1 MRRRDRSSVLFIVGC
16 GRSGTT
22 VLYETLASHSATAWC
37 STWTDRIGHPSLAVA
52 NPLFE
57 WSRRARVAGPVR
69 RWLPRPSEGYGQWD
83 SALALAPNDTLRP
96 AAGSLATAS
105 RRHAVE
111 RMVDRYC
118 SFGSGEAFI
127 NKNTSNARRL
137 DLLDALVPDCI
148 VLHVLRHPLDTISSI
163 LSVAWWPSLQL
174 WTRHGRC
181 PASFGTDPTRQAE
194 LAAELWLAEVGQ
206 ARADG
211 QKLGPHRYFEVG
223 YESFVTAPAAEIA
236 PILARLNLDPMD
248 AHFAAALD
256 RVRASSVG
264 TWRDRLDARQ
274 QHAAWSVVESV
285 AGSVGYGA

>member
-1 MRRRDRSSVLFIVGC
+1 MFFSVLSVSFMFFFFFLMIRRPP
-16 GRSGTT
+16 RSTLFPYTT
-22 VLYETLASHSATAWC
+22 
-37 STWTDRIGHPSLAVA
+37 
-52 NPLFE
+52 LFR
-57 WSRRARVAGPVR
+57 S
-69 RWLPRPSEGYGQWD
+69 
-83 SALALAPNDTLRP
+83 
-96 AAGSLATAS
+96 
-105 RRHAVE
+105 
-111 RMVDRYC
+111 
-118 SFGSGEAFI
+118 
-127 NKNTSNARRL
+127 
-137 DLLDALVPDCI
+137 
-148 VLHVLRHPLDTISSI
+148 
-163 LSVAWWPSLQL
+163 WPSLQL

-274 QHAAWSVVESV
+274 QQAAWSVVESV
-285 AGSVGYGA
+285 AGSVGY